1 MMRNEPG
8 LRTLSRRRFL
18 AGSGALAGLAGLAA
32 CAGAW
37 FQRDATEAAKGVI
50 VDQLGF
56 TPVAPKHCLHPGTRP
71 LEFRVLRAD
80 TGRMVLRSRLSPL
93 RGDLGDYLVG
103 DFGAVKEPG
112 KYRIAVGNSTSEPF
126 AIDPALYAESLRKCV
141 AYFSVQ
147 RCGDSTTGYN
157 APCHLDDGRRTDNGR
172 RHDATGGWHDACDV
186 RKWVNATLFGMTG
199 LSTLLDLRPAGPDPS
214 RLLDELRWGNR
225 YFLRMQE
232 PAGYVMDYCG
242 GDDGNWFTDNQPDIP
257 MTGASRRGC
266 ANCRRS
272 FTSSRYRLRWRGT

>member
-93 RGDLGDYLVG
+93 RGDLGDYLVEF
-103 DFGAVKEPG
+103 DHAG
-112 KYRIAVGNSTSEPF
+112 KDRLPE
-126 AIDPALYAESLRKCV
+126 
-141 AYFSVQ
+141 
-147 RCGDSTTGYN
+147 
-157 APCHLDDGRRTDNGR
+157 
-172 RHDATGGWHDACDV
+172 
-186 RKWVNATLFGMTG
+186 
-199 LSTLLDLRPAGPDPS
+199 DLRAQVKPLWELNEQSDENMSG
-214 RLLDELRWGNR
+214 RLFVPE
-225 YFLRMQE
+225 
-232 PAGYVMDYCG
+232 
-242 GDDGNWFTDNQPDIP
+242 
-257 MTGASRRGC
+257 
-266 ANCRRS
+266 
-272 FTSSRYRLRWRGT
+272 